1 MDPCLQLEYFR
12 KENQDIHQFLEKW
25 ERALNLLA
33 SKGDAQRMVGLSEL
47 RNMEGDLLA
56 IRNHCY
62 VEEHN
67 VETPYRAYLQKA
79 QLEKLRSEH
88 EELGRLVQ
96 DFHSE
101 LRFATLDST
110 KGIAELGRQLAVFV
124 RQHTLFEGKLLA
136 EIEQGRARKAGKKC
150 RTVSRGQS

>member
-12 KENQDIHQFLEKW
+12 KEHQDIHLFLEKW

-33 SKGDAQRMVGLSEL
+33 SKGDAQRMEGLTEL
-47 RNMEGDLLA
+47 RDMEGDVLA
-56 IRNHCY
+56 VQNHCY
-62 VEEHN
+62 VEEHDL
-67 VETPYRAYLQKA
+67 ETPYRAYLEKA

-88 EELGRLVQ
+88 KELGRLAQ
-96 DFHSE
+96 DLHSE

-110 KGIAELGRQLAVFV
+110 EGIPDLGRQLAVFV

-136 EIEQGRARKAGKKC
+136 QIEQGLARKARKKC
-150 RTVSRGQS
+150 RRVPRSQL